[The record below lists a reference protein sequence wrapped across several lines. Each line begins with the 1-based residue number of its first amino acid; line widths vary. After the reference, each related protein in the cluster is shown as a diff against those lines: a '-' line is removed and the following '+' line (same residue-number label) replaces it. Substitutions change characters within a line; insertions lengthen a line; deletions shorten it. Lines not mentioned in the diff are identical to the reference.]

1 VKDPNNRAPI
11 AVPDWSNSVSSLALE
26 DPKKMTDCHSA
37 LGYLPICRVSPGMGR
52 AFGGLEDIEEMDRS
66 KIESKAS
73 PSNRRRNPRVA
84 ANARITIYLEDG
96 RGGRRSI
103 EVRAIDISR
112 TGILVQSDHPL
123 PTGAVGFLQTPTLNL
138 AGRATVRYCRQQGLG
153 YRIGMY
159 LPDALILR
167 SLLRETDKTAT
178 PKA

>member
-1 VKDPNNRAPI
+1 M
-11 AVPDWSNSVSSLALE
+11 SSLALE

-96 RGGRRSI
+96 RGRPAKYRSARDRHLENRYSGPI
-103 EVRAIDISR
+103 RSPHPDWSCR
-112 TGILVQSDHPL
+112 FSSDRNVEAHRK
-123 PTGAVGFLQTPTLNL
+123 GNG
-138 AGRATVRYCRQQGLG
+138 
-153 YRIGMY
+153 
-159 LPDALILR
+159 
-167 SLLRETDKTAT
+167 SLLPAARSGIPDRNVPSRRTDFAL
-178 PKA
+178 ASARNR

>member
-1 VKDPNNRAPI
+1 
-11 AVPDWSNSVSSLALE
+11 
-26 DPKKMTDCHSA
+26 MTDCHSA
-37 LGYLPICRVSPGMGR
+37 LGYLPICRVSSGMGR
-52 AFGGLEDIEEMDRS
+52 AFGGLENIEEMDRS

-84 ANARITIYLEDG
+84 TNARITIYLEDG

-112 TGILVQSDHPL
+112 TGILVQSDHPI
-123 PTGAVGFLQTPTLNL
+123 PTGAVGFLQTATLNL
-138 AGRATVRYCRQQGLG
+138 TGRATVRYCRPQGLG

-159 LPDALILR
+159 LPDALISR
-167 SLLRETDKTAT
+167 SLLGETDKTAT